1 MDDHLL
7 SISEYHGE
15 GYQPLIDFECWRVA
29 LLRWEPGAEPGAIQH
44 MERHTQTDE
53 VFVLLAGWA
62 TLLIGGSQYRVDC
75 VRTEVMAPGK
85 LYNVRQNAW
94 HSALLSRDALIL
106 IVENRDTGENNTE
119 YCSLTAE
126 QMRLISTLEYRQ

>member
-1 MDDHLL
+1 
-7 SISEYHGE
+7 
-15 GYQPLIDFECWRVA
+15 
-29 LLRWEPGAEPGAIQH
+29 
-44 MERHTQTDE
+44 
-53 VFVLLAGWA
+53 
-62 TLLIGGSQYRVDC
+62 
-75 VRTEVMAPGK
+75 MAPGK